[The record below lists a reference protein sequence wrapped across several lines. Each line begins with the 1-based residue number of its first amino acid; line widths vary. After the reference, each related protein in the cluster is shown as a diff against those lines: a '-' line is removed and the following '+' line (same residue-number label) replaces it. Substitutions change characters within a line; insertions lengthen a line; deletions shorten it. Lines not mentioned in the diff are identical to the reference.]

1 MALEDLLIAN
11 RTDSNGSPHL
21 AFLGRNTGT
30 NEGGTDC
37 EGYLVDYGNDEFPK
51 LNGDFL
57 IFRI

>member
-30 NEGGTDC
+30 NEGG
-37 EGYLVDYGNDEFPK
+37 
-51 LNGDFL
+51 L
-57 IFRI
+57 IVKGT